1 MDDII
6 ALAQEAGINSPDFY
20 KLTVAHM
27 SIETLVRFAALAQ
40 AAERNKL
47 ASWMME
53 KGYATGH
60 GDTMEGLLEELG
72 GQAIIRMVRVAE
84 ERVKAERERLKSAAE
99 CFRMCEHKGVCNEK
113 AKSNEAD

>member
-6 ALAQEAGINSPDFY
+6 AMAQEAGINSPDFY

-47 ASWMME
+47 ASWMIAQ
-53 KGYATGH
+53 GYATGH
-60 GDTMEGLLEELG
+60 GDTMEQLLEELG

-84 ERVKAERERLKSAAE
+84 ERVKAEREAMLRLALLHGAPWH
-99 CFRMCEHKGVCNEK
+99 FQ
-113 AKSNEAD
+113 EAIRARGQA